1 MLVPDIDLA
10 LHRLGA
16 LPVPPG
22 LTAIDDA
29 VFAGLA
35 RSRRE
40 AAAAPRLLGY
50 AAALA
55 LVVGL
60 AGGGL
65 AGSEPAVAQPLSP
78 FAPDNPLAPSTLLDV
93 HP

>member
-1 MLVPDIDLA
+1 MPDIDQA

-22 LTAIDDA
+22 LAEIDDA
-29 VFAGLA
+29 VFTGLA
-35 RSRRE
+35 RNRRE
-40 AAAAPRLLGY
+40 AAAAPRLMGF

-60 AGGGL
+60 AGGGI
-65 AGSEPAVAQPLSP
+65 AGSEPASAQPLSP

>member
-1 MLVPDIDLA
+1 MPDIDQA

-16 LPVPPG
+16 LPAPVE
-22 LTAIDDA
+22 LDEIDDA

-35 RSRRE
+35 RRRRE
-40 AAAAPRLLGY
+40 AAATPRMMGI

-55 LVVGL
+55 LIVGF

-65 AGSEPAVAQPLSP
+65 AGSEPAAAQPMSP